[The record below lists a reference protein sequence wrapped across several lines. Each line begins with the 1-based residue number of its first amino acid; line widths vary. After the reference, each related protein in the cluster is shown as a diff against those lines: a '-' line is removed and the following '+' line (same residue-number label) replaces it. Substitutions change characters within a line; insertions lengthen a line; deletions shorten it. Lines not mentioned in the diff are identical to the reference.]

1 MSEWKEFKLEEVAEN
16 FAMGPFGSNIKAEN
30 FQESG
35 VPVIRGT
42 NLNFFRYVG
51 GNFVFLS
58 EEKADQLRSSNCSHG
73 DLVFTHRGTIGQ
85 VGIIPEGRYQRYVVS
100 QSGMKL
106 SVKKAC
112 LDNQFLFYFFKSSIG
127 QHELL
132 QNESQV
138 GVPSISSPLTSL
150 KSVTILLPP
159 LPEQRAIASVLSSLD
174 DKIDL
179 LHRQNKTLEAMA
191 ETLFRQW
198 FVEEAD
204 EGWEKVTLD
213 SLINISSGKGLKKG
227 RISENG
233 VYPVLGANGEIGR
246 TNDFL
251 FDENLL
257 FTGRVGTLG
266 NVFRIENEK
275 VWLSDN
281 TLVIRPKDYFN
292 FIYFVLKTANLEE
305 YNVGSTQP
313 LIRQSDIKE
322 IEISLPSKKMH
333 KFENKSG
340 LLFNKIRQNK
350 SQIRTLENLRDTLLP
365 NLMSGEVGVEYER

>member
-1 MSEWKEFKLEEVAEN
+1 
-16 FAMGPFGSNIKAEN
+16 
-30 FQESG
+30 
-35 VPVIRGT
+35 
-42 NLNFFRYVG
+42 
-51 GNFVFLS
+51 
-58 EEKADQLRSSNCSHG
+58 
-73 DLVFTHRGTIGQ
+73 
-85 VGIIPEGRYQRYVVS
+85 
-100 QSGMKL
+100 MKL

-112 LDNQFLFYFFKSSIG
+112 LENQFLFYFFKSRIG

-179 LHRQNKTLEAMA
+179 LHHQNKTLEAMA

-204 EGWEKVTLD
+204 EGWEEVTLD

-233 VYPVLGANGEIGR
+233 IYPVLGANGEIGR

-305 YNVGSTQP
+305 YNVGST
-313 LIRQSDIKE
+313 KE

-333 KFENKSG
+333 KFENESD

-365 NLMSGEVGVEYER
+365 NLMSGGVRVRYER